1 MLRQDHEI
9 FPANNCSIRFI
20 AYAPLEITLALT
32 NVFFDRVAAKIALF
46 QQVNRSSFGSV
57 LNLFETTATIICSTP
72 PPPSVHCPPSI
83 ARRHARLI
91 RATLAFEAPDRP
103 YEGSA
108 PGTRKRAASGRIHL

>member
-9 FPANNCSIRFI
+9 VPANNCSIRFI

-72 PPPSVHCPPSI
+72 PPPSVHCPPSDCPP
-83 ARRHARLI
+83 ARAV
-91 RATLAFEAPDRP
+91 D
-103 YEGSA
+103 
-108 PGTRKRAASGRIHL
+108 PG